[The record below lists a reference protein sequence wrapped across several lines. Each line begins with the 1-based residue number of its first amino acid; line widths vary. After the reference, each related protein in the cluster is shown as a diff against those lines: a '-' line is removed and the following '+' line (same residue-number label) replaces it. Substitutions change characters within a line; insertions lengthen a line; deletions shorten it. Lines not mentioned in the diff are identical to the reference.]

1 MVVAPECM
9 VVGPGKNAGT
19 GGTQCVGPI
28 RGTRNWCLNMIGGA
42 MSQQSPG
49 NFPGKLPGDF
59 LRTPSARSSSDRR
72 TPVDLWV
79 FDRKVR

>member
-1 MVVAPECM
+1 MLSCVMFWKMVVVPECM
-9 VVGPGKNAGT
+9 AVMPGKIPGA
-19 GGTQCVGPI
+19 GGTQYVGPI

-59 LRTPSARSSSDRR
+59 LRTPTMLRAA
-72 TPVDLWV
+72 LLLLLA
-79 FDRKVR
+79 